1 MSLQRFKLDVAN
13 AVVNTDNASMKS
25 MDTGAMLELFTAEK
39 GKKAKLEAEKKEG
52 HVAGGGEGRGEEHTQ
67 TQKQVLSGLDE
78 LWRRVNTTK
87 NSTSSSFGRLLRN
100 NNNTILPGDDH
111 HHHHRHDDD
120 ADDADERFR
129 VERGRK
135 RKMISNECEYNERER
150 ERERE
155 VYASPKRYRA
165 LIKKKKAL

>member
-1 MSLQRFKLDVAN
+1 
-13 AVVNTDNASMKS
+13 
-25 MDTGAMLELFTAEK
+25 
-39 GKKAKLEAEKKEG
+39 
-52 HVAGGGEGRGEEHTQ
+52 
-67 TQKQVLSGLDE
+67 
-78 LWRRVNTTK
+78 
-87 NSTSSSFGRLLRN
+87 LRN

-111 HHHHRHDDD
+111 HHHHRHDD

-135 RKMISNECEYNERER
+135 RKMIYECEYNER

-165 LIKKKKAL
+165 FTIMKP

>member
-1 MSLQRFKLDVAN
+1 M
-13 AVVNTDNASMKS
+13 
-25 MDTGAMLELFTAEK
+25 
-39 GKKAKLEAEKKEG
+39 
-52 HVAGGGEGRGEEHTQ
+52 
-67 TQKQVLSGLDE
+67 
-78 LWRRVNTTK
+78 
-87 NSTSSSFGRLLRN
+87 RN

-111 HHHHRHDDD
+111 HHHHRHDD
-120 ADDADERFR
+120 DDADERFR

-165 LIKKKKAL
+165 LIKKKHCNETLNKQNRYTKLDFENIS